1 MPEVWQE
8 GRPASWA
15 GAAVSALSAGHP
27 ALRARLA
34 EAIGSLLLDTS
45 ARKVGEWIGRKG
57 ETVTGRGDD
66 VDAWPL
72 SELRLLADRSRPVD
86 EALRAYVCGEAVVQG
101 EAIAAVG
108 ALMAEISQDA
118 SITAAAADALSDGR
132 ITAAE
137 AANLTGRI
145 LDRRTQEDAVL
156 LPALR
161 AITEV
166 RL

>member
-1 MPEVWQE
+1 MTSHAP
-8 GRPASWA
+8 
-15 GAAVSALSAGHP
+15 GHP

-34 EAIGSLLLDTS
+34 DALDALLVATS
-45 ARKVGEWIGRKG
+45 AREVGRWIGRKG
-57 ETVTGRGDD
+57 DTVADRGAE

-72 SELRLLADRSRPVD
+72 SELRVLADHDRAVD
-86 EALRAYVCGEAVVQG
+86 EALRAYVCGEVVTQG
-101 EAIAAVG
+101 EAIAAMG

-156 LPALR
+156 LPALMR